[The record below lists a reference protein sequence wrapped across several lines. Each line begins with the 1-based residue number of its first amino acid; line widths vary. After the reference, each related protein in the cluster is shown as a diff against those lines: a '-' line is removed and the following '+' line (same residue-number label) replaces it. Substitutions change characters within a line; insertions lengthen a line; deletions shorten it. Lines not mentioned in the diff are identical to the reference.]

1 MGSWVEECW
10 VMEDSGKFLGER
22 DWNSG
27 VVNQN
32 GFKTNHS
39 AASQQAL
46 SSGFFILGGTIKKT
60 NEKTHR
66 RMHAAGIREV

>member
-1 MGSWVEECW
+1 M
-10 VMEDSGKFLGER
+10 MEDSGKFLGER

-39 AASQQAL
+39 AASQQAAQQWL
-46 SSGFFILGGTIKKT
+46 LHFGRNHQENK
-60 NEKTHR
+60 
-66 RMHAAGIREV
+66 

>member
-39 AASQQAL
+39 AASQQAAQQWL
-46 SSGFFILGGTIKKT
+46 LHFGRNHQENK
-60 NEKTHR
+60 
-66 RMHAAGIREV
+66 